1 MRGVFAVARPRLP
14 RIPTPAWA
22 AGALVALTCLVIP
35 GGLLSRGW
43 GGDVYY
49 YRQIGHRIADGQIP
63 YHDFYLEYPPGSI
76 PAFAVPSLLSQAHY
90 FLVFKLLMTICAA
103 VAAVAGIAVLERL
116 GAAASTRTRA
126 VVVLGIAPLAL
137 GPLFLNRYDAWP
149 AAVVALALLALVAD
163 RPRLAFAL
171 LAVATVAK
179 IYPLAAVPV
188 AAVHV
193 LRGRGRRELER
204 SLAVFVGVGLL
215 LVVPFAIRGFGGLG
229 YSFYIQATR
238 DLQVESLGAQLLVVA
253 GHLGVY
259 HPTAVTGKPGSQ
271 NLVGPA
277 ADAVGFV
284 SSVIQVVA
292 VLLVAWL
299 YRRGRNDRHRLVLA
313 VATSVVAFI
322 AFGKVLSP
330 QYLVWLIPVIP
341 LVGLGVGVAASCL
354 LVAALV
360 MTQLSFYDSD
370 HVAQL
375 GTVSWLVL
383 ARNLVL
389 VALFGLLTRR
399 LAQEPA

>member
-1 MRGVFAVARPRLP
+1 M
-14 RIPTPAWA
+14 
-22 AGALVALTCLVIP
+22 ALACLVIP

-49 YRQIGHRIADGQIP
+49 YAEIGRRILDGQIP
-63 YHDFYLEYPPGSI
+63 YGDFYLEYPPGAI
-76 PAFAVPSLLSQAHY
+76 PVFALPSLVSQEHY
-90 FLVFKLLMTICAA
+90 HLVFKVLMTACAVA
-103 VAAVAGIAVLERL
+103 AAVAGIAVLERV
-116 GAAASTRTRA
+116 GSVSATRARA
-126 VVVLGIAPLAL
+126 VVVLGLAPFAL
-137 GPLFLNRYDAWP
+137 GPLFLNRYDIWP
-149 AAVVALALLALVAD
+149 AALVVFALLALVVE

-179 IYPLAAVPV
+179 IYPVAVLPV
-188 AAVHV
+188 AAIHV
-193 LRGRGRRELER
+193 WRERGRDELLR
-204 SLAVFVGVGLL
+204 AFAVFVAVALVF
-215 LVVPFAIRGFGGLG
+215 VVPFAVVGFGGLG

-253 GHLGVY
+253 GHLGIY

-277 ADAVGFV
+277 ADVVGFL
-284 SSVIQVVA
+284 SSLVQVA
-292 VLLVAWL
+292 TVLLVAWL
-299 YRRGRNDRHRLVLA
+299 YRRGRNDPHRLVLA
-313 VATSVVAFI
+313 FAAAVTAFI

-330 QYLVWLIPVIP
+330 QYVVWLIPLIP
-341 LVGLGVGVAASCL
+341 LVELGIGLAASCL
-354 LVAALV
+354 LVIALV
-360 MTQLSFYDSD
+360 MTQLAFYDSD

-389 VALFGLLTRR
+389 VALFGLLARR